1 MLADNNLDKLPE
13 GADSTLS
20 YGEIKKKY
28 GKTKLNTNRNALDQE
43 SGYLSLIWKESQSLT
58 SI

>member
-1 MLADNNLDKLPE
+1 MLVDNNLDKLPE

-28 GKTKLNTNRNALDQE
+28 VKTKLNKNRNGLDQE
-43 SGYLSLIWKESQSLT
+43 SGYLSLIWTESQSLT